1 LHVTGYF
8 KIFFFMVM
16 LIAITGSA
24 MAAVPP
30 GATKETQGL
39 KTTVGVSVASGT
51 FASSETLVMQVAND
65 AGGVGTPP
73 LEFGQ
78 RQAVNAYSEA
88 SDFKG
93 GATEYAK
100 TFNADTRNRVLT
112 QYNVVAHRNIQFIA
126 QTNAQNLTGAAETT
140 ERIMMDVVGSTTSSA
155 KKIVCPFADSSS
167 KFVPAFCD
175 IVQAGSTIS
184 GVQIGSL
191 ITDASERDIQSKA
204 DFPAELNYGIT
215 AKTVSGSANVF
226 IDVHTQEA
234 RGDSLKNE
242 ADFVYKESDSATG
255 QIGSFSK
262 SMSYQD
268 GLLRI

>member
-8 KIFFFMVM
+8 KIFFFMVV

-39 KTTVGVSVASGT
+39 KTTVGVSVASGAV
-51 FASSETLVMQVAND
+51 ASSETLVMQVAND

-140 ERIMMDVVGSTTSSA
+140 ERIMMDVVGNTSSSA
-155 KKIVCPFADSSS
+155 KKIICPFAATSE
-167 KFVPAFCD
+167 FVPAFCD

-184 GVQIGSL
+184 GVRIGSL

-215 AKTVSGSANVF
+215 AKTVTGSANVF
-226 IDVHTQEA
+226 IDVHAQEA
-234 RGDSLKNE
+234 RGDSLEKE
-242 ADFVYKESDSATG
+242 ADFVYKESDSANG